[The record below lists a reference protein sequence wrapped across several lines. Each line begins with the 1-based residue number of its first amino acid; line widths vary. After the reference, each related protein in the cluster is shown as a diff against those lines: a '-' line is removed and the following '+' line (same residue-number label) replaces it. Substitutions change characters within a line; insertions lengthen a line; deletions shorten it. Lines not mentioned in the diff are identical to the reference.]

1 MKRKYH
7 IIALLG
13 LSVWTACRPKEPV
26 PRPRGYY
33 KIDFPEKT
41 YRTFDS
47 LSFPYTFE
55 YPAYGVITQ
64 DSNLVKQENNPY
76 WINIYF
82 PEMDAT
88 IYLSYKVISQQDP
101 LEKLIDD
108 SYRLSYAHNVKA
120 DYIKTPEFT
129 TENGLT
135 GIFYYVGGNAASAY
149 QFYVSDNKKN
159 FLRASLY
166 FNIAPNADSLKPAAE
181 FLKKDMERL
190 VHTLKFK

>member
-1 MKRKYH
+1 MRRKYY
-7 IIALLG
+7 ILALSG
-13 LSVWTACRPKEPV
+13 LFMWGACRPKDPI
-26 PRPRGYY
+26 PKPRGYY
-33 KIDFPEKT
+33 NIDLPEKS
-41 YRTFDS
+41 YRSFDS
-47 LSFPYTFE
+47 ASFPFTFE
-55 YPAYGVITQ
+55 YPAYGIIMQ
-64 DSNLVKQENNPY
+64 DSNLVKQEHNPY

-82 PEMDAT
+82 PDMDAT
-88 IYLSYKVISQQDP
+88 IYLSYKVISPQEP

-108 SYRLSYAHNVKA
+108 SYRLSYAHDVKA

-166 FNIAPNADSLKPAAE
+166 FNIAPNADSLKPASE
-181 FLKKDMERL
+181 FLKEDMEHL
-190 VHTLKFK
+190 VQTLRFR